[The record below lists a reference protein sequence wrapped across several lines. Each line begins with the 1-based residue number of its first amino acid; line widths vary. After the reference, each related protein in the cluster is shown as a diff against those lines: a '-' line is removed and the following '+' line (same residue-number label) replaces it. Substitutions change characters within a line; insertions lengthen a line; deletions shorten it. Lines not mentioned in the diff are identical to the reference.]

1 MARGLSIHIG
11 LNGVN
16 PQAYDGQWQGT
27 LTGAVQ
33 DAQDMFAIAQAQGYQ
48 ARLLLNA
55 QATRQA
61 MLTALSEASQQLIA
75 GDMLLLTYAG
85 HGGVLPDVSG
95 DESDGIDETWCLYD
109 GHLID
114 DELGLAWTRFAQGV
128 RILVVSDSCHSGT
141 MTRGVLGMPRSMP
154 RSVAVAT
161 WQRQRGF
168 YTTVFNALYGLVWK
182 KPSVKPAI
190 PPSTHPSGNPNP
202 PLSVPTPNNAAVDSS
217 NPVASVR
224 LLAACAEDQAA
235 FDGKTNGFF
244 TQTLKAV
251 WQNGQFHGDYAAFY
265 DQLYQKMRLYQLP
278 QYTRLGADDAAFD
291 AQKPFQI

>member
-48 ARLLLNA
+48 ARLLFNA

-61 MLTALSEASQQLIA
+61 VLTALSEASQQLIA

-182 KPSVKPAI
+182 K
-190 PPSTHPSGNPNP
+190 NR
-202 PLSVPTPNNAAVDSS
+202 VPTPNNAAVDSS
-217 NPVASVR
+217 NPAASVR

-265 DQLYQKMRLYQLP
+265 DQLYQKMQLYQLP